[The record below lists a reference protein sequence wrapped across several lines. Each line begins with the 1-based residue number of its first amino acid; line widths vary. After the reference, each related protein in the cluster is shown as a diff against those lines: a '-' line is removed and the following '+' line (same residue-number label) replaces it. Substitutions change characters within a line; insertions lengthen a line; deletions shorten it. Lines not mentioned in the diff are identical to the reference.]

1 MKVEGKIEMEKIKK
15 KKHQNNYSK
24 IIQILDYTKYQ
35 KQS

>member
-24 IIQILDYTKYQ
+24 IIQTLDHHKYQ